1 MSRPSPISRRH
12 QYLFPILAAAA
23 LASSPAL
30 SAARADT
37 AAPDDPIAAVVDG
50 KTIHQSDLTALLQQ
64 LASQN
69 PRLQGASVTDPQ
81 IYPHLVDELVNK
93 ALLYGAAEKSKVD
106 RAPDVKKALAAAH
119 EAIVT
124 EYYAR
129 QLGHDAITDKAEQ
142 AYYQKLLAEKS
153 GYVTEIHLR
162 QIIVDSQGD
171 AANII
176 AQLNKG
182 ADFAK
187 LVQDQS
193 LDKND
198 GGVLPWVPE
207 VQLPNEFAEAISTL
221 QKGQYTPTP
230 VQTKYGWHVIQVLDT
245 RPAPFADV
253 KDIVDNGVGGDAIKE
268 KVDALKNKAK
278 ITEYDPAGKVIQP
291 K

>member
-1 MSRPSPISRRH
+1 MSRLSPISRRH

-23 LASSPAL
+23 LASSTAL